1 MERQELLERIGSL
14 VAQEHELR
22 SRVQA
27 GELSPGEEQD
37 KIRHLDAALD
47 QCWDLLRQRHARR
60 AAGQD
65 PAGVKPRPIRDVEDY
80 LQ

>member
-1 MERQELLERIGSL
+1 MDRQELLERIGSL

-37 KIRHLDAALD
+37 KIRRLEAALD

-60 AAGQD
+60 SAGQD
-65 PAGVKPRPIRDVEDY
+65 PGRVKARPVRDVEDY

>member
-27 GELSPGEEQD
+27 GGLSPGEEQD
-37 KIRHLDAALD
+37 KIRRLDAALD

-65 PAGVKPRPIRDVEDY
+65 PAGVKARPIRDVEDY

>member
-1 MERQELLERIGSL
+1 MDRRELLERIGSL

-37 KIRHLDAALD
+37 KIRRLEAALD

-60 AAGQD
+60 SAGQD
-65 PAGVKPRPIRDVEDY
+65 PATVKARPLRDLEDY